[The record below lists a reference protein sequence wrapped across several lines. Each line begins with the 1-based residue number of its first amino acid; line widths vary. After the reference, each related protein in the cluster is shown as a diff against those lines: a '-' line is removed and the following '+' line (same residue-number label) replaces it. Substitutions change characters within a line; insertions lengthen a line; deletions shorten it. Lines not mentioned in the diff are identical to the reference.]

1 MEKLGAQNTPG
12 LCKDKFSLAQ
22 GTVSRCRHWPTIFLL
37 LSQGGVWWGAGG
49 EKKARKKGK
58 LNPHVLNLL
67 KGPDSKLEMQLG
79 LQSWLSGSSRAPSL
93 LPGSQAAPAEKI

>member
-1 MEKLGAQNTPG
+1 M
-12 LCKDKFSLAQ
+12 
-22 GTVSRCRHWPTIFLL
+22 
-37 LSQGGVWWGAGG
+37 GAGG

-79 LQSWLSGSSRAPSL
+79 LQSWLSRSCRAPSL
-93 LPGSQAAPAEKI
+93 LPGSQAAPAGKIRSEISEHSLLGGGKDEQSFSLSS